1 LPELGDI
8 MSSGRLSL
16 RSNFATQHLK
26 VAIRDARNAHVVE
39 QANDIAQFGP
49 WFDDMM
55 MYVPVAV
62 VMAAAAL
69 EANST
74 EIIQDLV
81 DELTRVQPAS
91 VLLKGLKDLSD
102 DRSGHAMGKYAKLA
116 GLLNKMPNVS
126 SPAWHD
132 AELLFRLRNSFMHF
146 KPAWDDQADVHDSK
160 LVKELKA
167 RVPVTP
173 AYQSNFM
180 FPYGFLTYGC
190 AKWAVGSA
198 TTFSAEFSALIG
210 VGDRFAGGSNLP

>member
-1 LPELGDI
+1 MPELGDI
-8 MSSGRLSL
+8 MSARLSL
-16 RSNFATQHLK
+16 RSNFASQHLK

-39 QANDIAQFGP
+39 QTNDIAQFGP

-62 VMAAAAL
+62 VMAAAAV

-74 EIIQDLV
+74 EITQDFV
-81 DELTRVQPAS
+81 DEMTRVQPTSA
-91 VLLKGLKDLSD
+91 LLKGLKDLSG

-116 GLLNKMPNVS
+116 GLLNKIPDVN
-126 SPAWHD
+126 SPAWRN
-132 AELLFRLRNSFMHF
+132 AELLFRFRNSFMHF
-146 KPAWDDQADVHDSK
+146 KPAWDDQTDVHDSE

-173 AYQSNFM
+173 AYRSNFM

-190 AKWAVGSA
+190 AKWAVESA

-210 VGDRFAGGSNLP
+210 VRDRFAGGSDLP